1 MSGRLQINLAAVAH
15 NYRVLRA
22 GNGENLAAVVK
33 ADAYGLGANEV
44 ATALWAE
51 GCREFFVAQAAEGVA
66 LRSTLPEAQIYVL
79 EGVSSSSL
87 ATLRTQNLCP
97 VLNSVEQCILWS
109 PSDLPAALQLDTGMA
124 RLGLSTEEIAL
135 VLRDHAIDVRL
146 LLSHFAR
153 ADELEHDFTQSQT
166 DRVIGVYTELLRRR
180 PGLRLSLNNSAACVG
195 GIVLAAGIQQLGRA
209 GIGLYGGNP
218 LATGRAGDV
227 GLRPVA
233 SVFGQV
239 LQVRNLKAGTPV
251 GYGGTY
257 TATADERVMIVGVGY
272 ADGVPRLLSNQG
284 HVFVQG
290 QHCAIRGR
298 VSMDMLHADASEVD
312 VAVGDWVEV
321 MGANVCVDDIAIQA
335 QTIPYEV
342 LTGLGKRLH
351 RVYLNDSE
359 ARRQMQ

>member
-22 GNGENLAAVVK
+22 GNGQNLAAVVK

-97 VLNSVEQCILWS
+97 VLNSVEQCVLWS

-124 RLGLSTEEIAL
+124 RLGLSAEEIAL

-166 DRVIGVYTELLRRR
+166 DGVMVVYTELLQRW
-180 PGLRLSLNNSAACVG
+180 PELRLSLHNSAACIGVAS
-195 GIVLAAGIQQLGRA
+195 LPARIQQLGRA

-218 LATGRAGDV
+218 LATGSAGDV

-257 TATADERVMIVGVGY
+257 IATADERIMIVGVGY

-321 MGANVCVDDIAIQA
+321 MGANICVDDIAVQA

-359 ARRQMQ
+359 AGR